1 MVMKTILTATYGFD
15 ITEEVPNYVEV
26 VIDGLNRGSAL
37 GAPGINII
45 DFLPFCE
52 CSLIIRIRLH
62 VFTPVFISAFHS
74 AMVSRSGSD
83 KGDTSCE

>member
-52 CSLIIRIRLH
+52 CSLIIRVRPH
-62 VFTPVFISAFHS
+62 VFMPAFISAFHS
-74 AMVSRSGSD
+74 AMVSWSGSD
-83 KGDTSCE
+83 KRHASCE

>member
-1 MVMKTILTATYGFD
+1 MAMKTILTATYGFD

-52 CSLIIRIRLH
+52 CSLIIRIRPH
-62 VFTPVFISAFHS
+62 VSMPVFTSALHP
-74 AMVSRSGSD
+74 AMVSRSYSD
-83 KGDTSCE
+83 KGDASCE